1 LLHPKHLGRYELQ
14 WLQLG
19 PCRLILLRVLILQV
33 LYLRPE
39 IGSLLL
45 LLLCITTDLLGRPR
59 LPRRGRDT
67 CRHCTAA

>member
-1 LLHPKHLGRYELQ
+1 LPRLHGPGELLHPKHLGRYELQ

-45 LLLCITTDLLGRPR
+45 LLCITTGLLGRPR
-59 LPRRGRDT
+59 LPR
-67 CRHCTAA
+67 